1 LISEKESS
9 KTTFSVEKTE
19 EADIKDVTNFMDKAM
34 EVTPEAI
41 MSNVQEAFK
50 DIMTN
55 PKLKDAKRSLAAAA
69 MSAGTIFANANPA
82 HAI

>member
-1 LISEKESS
+1 
-9 KTTFSVEKTE
+9 VEKKE

-41 MSNVQEAFK
+41 MSSVQEAFK

-69 MSAGTIFANANPA
+69 MSAGTIFTNANPA
-82 HAI
+82 HAIQGTLSYSQFME